1 MSRPVRA
8 AMAALAAFVAIA
20 GVAHAATTTTEC
32 GLFRDFVAPD
42 PIAVTTGSITFGLSG
57 SPEVIAADATL
68 APPAD
73 TNLAGLAG
81 GAPTALTIVRDAG
94 MITSLAFA
102 PECSISGP
110 VTLIPDLFGAGAD
123 GYVIADRVFA
133 PVDIVQDNSGL
144 NALIATAADSGSPLT
159 LAFTIDVSSGVPA
172 AFAADVSFSG
182 MVVVENDGDI
192 RVGDATLVD
201 PIVDQGSRAELEEA
215 ADLGVAATVAV
226 AGDGIPDQSMP
237 GGVDMAITLDVSFE
251 APTATPTEPAI
262 PDTAAPHAAVDSGG
276 PGAFA
281 LGLLLLIGA
290 SLATQRRRWFSPSS
304 SLMDREPT
312 GR

>member
-1 MSRPVRA
+1 M
-8 AMAALAAFVAIA
+8 
-20 GVAHAATTTTEC
+20 AHAATIDNRVRAVPR
-32 GLFRDFVAPD
+32 LVVAPD
-42 PIAVTTGSITFGLSG
+42 PIAVATGSITFGLSG

-68 APPAD
+68 APPTD
-73 TNLAGLAG
+73 TRILLAWPA
-81 GAPTALTIVRDAG
+81 GAPTALTVVRDAG

-172 AFAADVSFSG
+172 AFAADVSLSG
-182 MVVVENDGDI
+182 MVVVEDDGDI

-215 ADLGVAATVAV
+215 ARPRRC
-226 AGDGIPDQSMP
+226 GDGC
-237 GGVDMAITLDVSFE
+237 
-251 APTATPTEPAI
+251 
-262 PDTAAPHAAVDSGG
+262 
-276 PGAFA
+276 
-281 LGLLLLIGA
+281 
-290 SLATQRRRWFSPSS
+290 RRR
-304 SLMDREPT
+304 
-312 GR
+312 

>member
-1 MSRPVRA
+1 MLDQRP
-8 AMAALAAFVAIA
+8 
-20 GVAHAATTTTEC
+20 GH
-32 GLFRDFVAPD
+32 
-42 PIAVTTGSITFGLSG
+42 
-57 SPEVIAADATL
+57 
-68 APPAD
+68 
-73 TNLAGLAG
+73 
-81 GAPTALTIVRDAG
+81 
-94 MITSLAFA
+94 
-102 PECSISGP
+102 P
-110 VTLIPDLFGAGAD
+110 VPDLFGAGAD
-123 GYVIADRVFA
+123 GYIIADRVFA

-182 MVVVENDGDI
+182 MVVLENDGDI
-192 RVGDATLVD
+192 RVGDATLVH

-226 AGDGIPDQSMP
+226 AGNGIPDQSMP

-262 PDTAAPHAAVDSGG
+262 PDTATPHAAVDLGG
-276 PGAFA
+276 PGPFA

-290 SLATQRRRWFSPSS
+290 SLATQRRRWRSPSS
-304 SLMDREPT
+304 SPMDREPT